1 MDFKAADIAA
11 FLQGDIVG
19 DADVRVSNV
28 SKIEEGEAG
37 TLAFLANPKYEHY
50 IYDTEASI
58 VLVNKSFV
66 PKQEIKATLI
76 KVDDAYKAFASLLD
90 LYVQAKGALKSGIEQ
105 PSFIAENATLG
116 EEAYVGAFAYVS
128 DNAKIGKN
136 VKIYPH
142 VFIGQNVTIGDDC
155 ILYSGAKIYDDCVV
169 GNRCIIHSGAVIGAD
184 GFGFAPQEDGTYKK
198 IPQIGNAVLED
209 DVEIGANTTVDCAT
223 MGSTYVRKGAKID
236 NLVMIAHNC
245 DIGSNTVF
253 AGQTGIAGSTK
264 VGNNCTFGG
273 QVGLGGHINVG
284 NNVTLGA
291 QSGVVQNIKDNQI
304 MLGSPAIDI
313 KVAMRAYVLL
323 RRLPEIRNDVL
334 QLRKDLNTLT
344 EKKD

>member
-1 MDFKAADIAA
+1 MDFKATDIAA
-11 FLQGDIVG
+11 YLQGEIVG
-19 DADVRVSNV
+19 DGNVKVSNV
-28 SKIEEGEAG
+28 SKIEEGKPG

-50 IYDTEASI
+50 IYETQSSV

-66 PKQEIKATLI
+66 PKNEIKATLI

-105 PSFIAENATLG
+105 PSYIDESATHG
-116 EEAYVGAFAYVS
+116 DEVFVGAFAYIGKH
-128 DNAKIGKN
+128 AKIGKN
-136 VKIYPH
+136 VKIYPQAY
-142 VFIGQNVTIGDDC
+142 IGDNVKIGDDC
-155 ILYSGAKIYDDCVV
+155 IIYAGAKLYDDTVV
-169 GNRCIIHSGAVIGAD
+169 GNRCIIHAGAVLGAD

-198 IPQIGNAVLED
+198 IPQIGNTVLED

-223 MGSTYVRKGAKID
+223 MGSTVIRKGAKID

-245 DIGSNTVF
+245 EIGSNTVF
-253 AGQTGIAGSTK
+253 AGQVGIAGSTK

-273 QVGLGGHINVG
+273 QVGLGGHITIG
-284 NNVTLGA
+284 DNVTLGA
-291 QSGVVQNIKDNQI
+291 QSGVVQNIKSNQI

-313 KVAMRAYVLL
+313 KVAMRAYVML

-334 QLRKDLNTLT
+334 QLRKNLDALT
-344 EKKD
+344 K